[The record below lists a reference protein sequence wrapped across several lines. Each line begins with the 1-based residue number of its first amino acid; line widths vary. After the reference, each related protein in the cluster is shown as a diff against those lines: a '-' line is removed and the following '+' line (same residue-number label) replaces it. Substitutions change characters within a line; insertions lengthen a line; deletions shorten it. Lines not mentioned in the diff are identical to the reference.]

1 MNYLDPTELEPF
13 LRQRIAEGHEH
24 DKLDFK
30 LTLNLS
36 VTAEKAN
43 LVRLVNA
50 FANTYALEFDDYGFL
65 VFGVD
70 KEKKAIAQDVTILRT
85 KGTDKLDAEISQQLE
100 RYIYP
105 SPAFQLFSFEEADV
119 GNWGC
124 LMLYPNQ
131 NPPFIFKKEYTGKVN
146 WRVGEWRVRRNKKV
160 MEPNADDYGRAI
172 QGRIQSA
179 IQPLQRELTS
189 LRDEL
194 RRVEGRLENMQ
205 GLGQPQLKVGFLED
219 EKLSDKTTLL
229 YTPAR
234 EAGRRELAKQQ
245 KSSDFEKHLD
255 KIRADK
261 RNLDVSVGGYH
272 SASGWVTYLHKYII
286 TDDEKRRLETAQTF
300 LNEWSY
306 KVSEKDTDF
315 GEAWVGKA
323 QYSRTD
329 QLFGPDA
336 KRLESLRPFLVS
348 VEDVRFHVNEASRVG
363 VFVFLNLYISNSPGI
378 AAKAVH
384 VTLTVS
390 DSKAINLYEYVP
402 RPRARRN
409 QTYHVDRP
417 DGRSWHQEYSLEEH
431 KADFDILRPSE
442 RQSLGELALKVLKPG
457 THTLNIRILADNLPE
472 EQTSILTLVLESE

>member
-30 LTLNLS
+30 LTFNLS
-36 VTAEKAN
+36 ATDEKAN
-43 LVRLVNA
+43 IVRLVNA

-65 VFGVD
+65 IFGVD
-70 KEKKAIAQDVTILRT
+70 MEKRGITQDVAVLRT
-85 KGTDKLDAEISQQLE
+85 KGTDKLDAEIGQQLE
-100 RYIYP
+100 KYIYP

-119 GNWGC
+119 GKWGC

-131 NPPFIFKKEYTGKVN
+131 NPPFIFKREYTGKVS

-160 MEPNADDYGRAI
+160 MEPNADDYGRAM

-219 EKLSDKTTLL
+219 EELSDKTTLL
-229 YTPAR
+229 YTPAL
-234 EAGRRELAKQQ
+234 EAGRRELVKQQ
-245 KSSDFEKHLD
+245 KSSDFEKHLGE
-255 KIRADK
+255 IRADK
-261 RNLDVSVGGYH
+261 RNSDVPNRDYH
-272 SASGWVTYLHKYII
+272 SATRGWVTLSHRYVPS
-286 TDDEKRRLETAQTF
+286 DDEKRLLKAAQSF
-300 LNEWSY
+300 LNEWDY
-306 KVSEKDTDF
+306 KVSEEDTNF
-315 GEAWVGKA
+315 SKAWVGNA
-323 QYSRTD
+323 QYSRNN

-336 KRLESLRPFLVS
+336 RRLESLRLFLAS
-348 VEDVRFHVNEASRVG
+348 VENVKLYVNEASRVG
-363 VFVFLNLYISNSPGI
+363 VFVPLDLYICNSPGT

-402 RPRARRN
+402 RPRSHIYN
-409 QTYHVDRP
+409 ENRP
-417 DGRSWHQEYSLEEH
+417 DGRLWHQEYSLEEH
-431 KADFDILRPSE
+431 KVDFDILRPSE

-457 THTLNIRILADNLPE
+457 EHTLSIRILADNLPE
-472 EQTSILTLVLESE
+472 EQNSTLTLILEPE